1 MMEELKKKINDK
13 KAHIAIFGMG
23 YVGLPLAIEF
33 AKADFP
39 VTGIDVK
46 KQKVEM
52 LNQGKSYIIDVQ
64 DDDIKM
70 LLKKGK
76 LCATTQSSVLKLID
90 IIIIC
95 VPTPLNKTHDPDIS
109 FILDSCEQ
117 IAKYL
122 KKGQL
127 VILESTT
134 YPGTT
139 YEVVRPALEAT
150 GLRAGEDFF
159 LAFSPERVDP
169 GNKDYTI
176 NNTPKVVGGLS
187 EKCTEIACSLYEQ
200 IINKVVPVSTTQSA
214 EMTKL
219 LENTFRSVNI
229 GLVNEIAI
237 ICDKLNIDVWE
248 VIEAAATKPFGYIPF
263 YPGPGLGGHCIP
275 IDPQYLSWKLRTL
288 NYNARFV
295 ELANEIN
302 RNMPLFVVNKVVD
315 ALNIKKKSVNG
326 SRLLILGVAYKKDI
340 DDTRESPAVDV
351 INLLKQKGADIIYND
366 PHVPQLKTDSLRIK
380 STELSE
386 KLLKETDA
394 TIIITDHS
402 TYDYQW
408 IVKHAGLI
416 IDTRNATRSLKSPK
430 IVKL

>member
-1 MMEELKKKINDK
+1 MMEVLEKKIKNK

-39 VTGIDVK
+39 VTCIDIK
-46 KQKVEM
+46 KEKVEM
-52 LNQGKSYIIDVQ
+52 VNQGKSYILDVK

-76 LCATTQSSVLKLID
+76 LTATTHSSVLKLID

-95 VPTPLNKTHDPDIS
+95 VPTPLNKTRDPDIS
-109 FILDSCEQ
+109 FILDSCEH
-117 IAKYL
+117 IAKHL
-122 KKGQL
+122 KKGHL

-139 YEVVRPALEAT
+139 HEVIKPALEAT
-150 GLRAGEDFF
+150 GLKAGEDFY

-169 GNKDYTI
+169 GNREYTI
-176 NNTPKVVGGLS
+176 HNTPKVVGGLS
-187 EKCTEIACSLYEQ
+187 ENCTKIACNLYEQ
-200 IINKVVPVSTTQSA
+200 IIDQVVPVSTTQSA

-229 GLVNEIAI
+229 ALVNEIAI
-237 ICDKLNIDVWE
+237 MCDKLNIDVWE
-248 VIEAAATKPFGYIPF
+248 IIDAAATKPFGYIPF

-315 ALNIKKKSVNG
+315 ALNKRKKSVNG
-326 SRLLILGVAYKKDI
+326 SILLILGVAYKRDI

-351 INLLKQKGADIIYND
+351 INLLKQKGGNVIYND
-366 PHVPQLKTDSLRIK
+366 PHVTNLKADSLRMK
-380 STELSE
+380 STNLDE
-386 KLLKETDA
+386 KLLKESDA
-394 TIIITDHS
+394 TIILTNHS
-402 TYDYQW
+402 AYDYQW
-408 IVKHAGLI
+408 IVKHANLI
-416 IDTRNATRSLKSPK
+416 IDTRNATRSIKNPK